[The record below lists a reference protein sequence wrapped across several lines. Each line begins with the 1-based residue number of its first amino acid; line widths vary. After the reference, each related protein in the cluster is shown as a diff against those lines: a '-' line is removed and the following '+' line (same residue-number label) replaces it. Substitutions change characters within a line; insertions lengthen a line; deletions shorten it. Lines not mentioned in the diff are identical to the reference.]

1 MTEKEELYLQK
12 LMKKERENTFHEMVS
27 QGKDYYIEDIEL
39 YCLHMSYRALI
50 GFMLEEDFDKCALIK
65 KSISDFM
72 KTTKSPIKNAFEKI
86 SLMEKFMKNHG
97 K

>member
-1 MTEKEELYLQK
+1 MNQEEELYLQRLLK
-12 LMKKERENTFHEMVS
+12 NERENTYHEMVS
-27 QGKDYYIEDIEL
+27 QGKDYYLEDIEL
-39 YCLHMSYRALI
+39 YCLHMAYRALI
-50 GFMLEEDFDKCALIK
+50 GFMLEEDFDKCAFIK

-86 SLMEKFMKNHG
+86 SLMEKFIKNNG